1 MTVNLT
7 MKSLSLSQFLFCNK
21 KNFFSKLLGS
31 IGSLCPLFPAM
42 VETHGWLCWGVCIQ
56 WAWGAQLSTPP
67 HPHPSSTRQIH
78 GPSPSLPVGGPP
90 LNHFVAPCTPL
101 GGLTV
106 GPPDDFCSSNCPTLS
121 LPTGNLRFPRCPS
134 RDYQKLGLLSTR
146 QGRGIFARPSL
157 PVWAALPYAVCYQ
170 RHTRWAS
177 VCPSGC
183 QESPCTSFLHPH
195 RLVSNAWSQRSV
207 FASPAPPVGTRRNGP

>member
-1 MTVNLT
+1 

-21 KNFFSKLLGS
+21 KIFFSKLLGS

-146 QGRGIFARPSL
+146 QGRGIFAAPPSL
-157 PVWAALPYAVCYQ
+157 SGLLCHMLSA
-170 RHTRWAS
+170 TRGTPGGLLSA
-177 VCPSGC
+177 PPG
-183 QESPCTSFLHPH
+183 
-195 RLVSNAWSQRSV
+195 ARSL
-207 FASPAPPVGTRRNGP
+207 PAPLSFILTGLFLTPGLSAPSSPPQRPL